1 MLLNILRAPNKII
14 RAGMQLPHGPTSAP
28 CCRQLSLEPTVSQM
42 VSQLRSQL
50 KETRIYLQERYFMWK
65 LRYLLGPD
73 FSKEEFLEGTYQ
85 ATAAMLEA
93 VRRVDWRSIRN
104 FCTEEFALSMYIIA
118 QRESVYANLMRL
130 QADDV
135 EVSQPVTFRRKKGHN
150 GRSFVYVELGIV
162 GMRFVRVKPDELME
176 ISGLPLTVPSHQ
188 QILLATFKIAF
199 RKELS
204 GTDGSCPKD
213 EAWLFN
219 SFRLRDMS
227 LMGFCPQSGE
237 CWFIRPV
244 KPY

>member
-1 MLLNILRAPNKII
+1 
-14 RAGMQLPHGPTSAP
+14 
-28 CCRQLSLEPTVSQM
+28 M

-73 FSKEEFLEGTYQ
+73 FSKEEFLEGTCQ

-104 FCTEEFALSMYIIA
+104 FCTEEFALAMYSIA
-118 QRESVYANLMRL
+118 QRES
-130 QADDV
+130 D
-135 EVSQPVTFRRKKGHN
+135 E
-150 GRSFVYVELGIV
+150 SFVYVDLGIV
-162 GMRFVRVKPDELME
+162 GMRLVRVKPDELME
-176 ISGLPLTVPSHQ
+176 ISGMPLTVPSHQ
-188 QILLATFKIAF
+188 QILLGTYKIAF

-204 GTDGSCPKD
+204 GPDGSCPKD

-219 SFRLRDMS
+219 AFKLRDMS

-237 CWFIRPV
+237 CWFIRAV

>member
-1 MLLNILRAPNKII
+1 
-14 RAGMQLPHGPTSAP
+14 
-28 CCRQLSLEPTVSQM
+28 M

-73 FSKEEFLEGTYQ
+73 FGKEEFLEGTCQ

-104 FCTEEFALSMYIIA
+104 FCTEEFAPAMYSIA
-118 QRESVYANLMRL
+118 RRESVYANLMRL

-135 EVSQPVTFRRKKGHN
+135 EVSLPVTFKRSKGHN
-150 GRSFVYVELGIV
+150 GQSFVYVDLGIV

-176 ISGLPLTVPSHQ
+176 ISGMPLTVPSHQ
-188 QILLATFKIAF
+188 QILLATYKITF

-204 GTDGSCPKD
+204 GPDGSCPKD

-219 SFRLRDMS
+219 AFKLRDMS

-237 CWFIRPV
+237 CWFIRAV